1 MYRALDH
8 AATGDLAA
16 MQLPLEDVKI
26 LDLSHALAGPF
37 CSTLLGD
44 FGAQIVKI
52 EVPGVGD
59 IARAWGPPFYNT
71 EAAYFVSL
79 HRNKKSLEIDLK
91 QEIGKE
97 VFFRLVEAFDVVLE
111 NFRVGTLQK
120 LGIDYEK
127 ARLRNPGIVYCSI
140 SGFGQTGPY
149 RDRAALDLIVQ
160 AESGMIS
167 VTGEAGGRGV
177 RAGVSIADMTAGLY
191 AAFGI
196 MNALRVKEKT
206 GQGQYVDVS
215 MLEGQLGLLQGPIG
229 SYLAD
234 GVVPEPMGTA
244 YKALLPYQTFRTRT
258 KDLAL
263 AVGSDRLWRIFCPV
277 MGLEAMMDDP
287 RFATNA
293 ARVRHRSELI
303 AKLQEVFLSK
313 SYEEW
318 ESLFLKHGIPVGA
331 INSIAQVVEHP
342 QVKSRGMLVESNHP
356 VAGQVTL
363 VGVPVK
369 LSATPGSIREPAPLL
384 GQHTEEVLQTYL
396 QMSPAEIAKL
406 RRAGVLGQ
414 HQTSASASAGG
425 QNSHEA

>member
-1 MYRALDH
+1 
-8 AATGDLAA
+8 

-44 FGAQIVKI
+44 FGAQVIKV
-52 EVPGVGD
+52 EVPEVGD
-59 IARAWGPPFYNT
+59 ISRAWGPPFYNSET
-71 EAAYFVSL
+71 AYFVSL
-79 HRNKKSLEIDLK
+79 NRNKKSIEIDLK
-91 QEIGKE
+91 KEAGKE
-97 VFFRLVEAFDVVLE
+97 LFFRLVEVCDVVLE
-111 NFRVGTLQK
+111 NFRVGTLRK
-120 LGIDYEK
+120 LGIDYAN
-127 ARLRNPGIVYCSI
+127 ARTRNPGIVYCSV

-167 VTGEAGGRGV
+167 VTGEPGGRGV

-206 GQGQYVDVS
+206 GKGQYVDVS
-215 MLEGQLGLLQGPIG
+215 MLEGQLGLLQGTIG

-244 YKALLPYQTFRTRT
+244 YKALLPYQTFQTRT

-263 AVGSDRLWRIFCPV
+263 AVGSDRLWRIFCPA
-277 MGLEAMMDDP
+277 MGLQDMLDDP

-293 ARVRHRSELI
+293 ARSQNRAELL
-303 AKLQEVFLSK
+303 ARLQEVFRTK
-313 SYEEW
+313 PYEEW
-318 ESLFLKHGIPVGA
+318 ETLLLKHGIPVGA
-331 INSIAQVVEHP
+331 INTVDQVVEHP
-342 QVKSRGMLVESNHP
+342 QVRARGMIAESDHP
-356 VAGQVTL
+356 VAGKVKL

-369 LSATPGSIREPAPLL
+369 LSETPGSVREPAPLL
-384 GQHTEEVLQTYL
+384 GQHTDEVLQTYL
-396 QMSPAEIAKL
+396 DMREGDIAAL
-406 RRAGVLGQ
+406 RRAGVIGTKRPTAPVQ
-414 HQTSASASAGG
+414 P
-425 QNSHEA
+425 